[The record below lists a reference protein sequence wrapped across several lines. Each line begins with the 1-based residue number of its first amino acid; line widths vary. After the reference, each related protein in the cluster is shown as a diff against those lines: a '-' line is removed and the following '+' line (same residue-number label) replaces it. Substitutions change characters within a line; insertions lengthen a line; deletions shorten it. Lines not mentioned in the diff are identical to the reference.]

1 MITTPD
7 PDGRVMVI
15 IIIYLFLP
23 VVEAVDVVLT
33 DSLVESTDVVKAV
46 DGVEDGATINKVSK
60 RERN

>member
-15 IIIYLFLP
+15 IIIYLFSP